1 MRFCIVRKDAE
12 EIKIKMYKEDLPY
25 ILIILGSVP
34 FIFFSFLKLFNY
46 QEFFQIEI
54 NFILSI
60 YSLSIISFICGSHW
74 GIFLSNS
81 NLRINLFLLSNFLT
95 ILSFFGILLLQEK
108 NYFLLQI
115 LILIILL
122 FIDIYIYRKEITQKK
137 YVNTR
142 ILITSLVSVFLVIPI
157 II

>member
-1 MRFCIVRKDAE
+1 
-12 EIKIKMYKEDLPY
+12 MYKEDLPY
-25 ILIILGSVP
+25 LLIFLGGIP
-34 FIFFSFLKLFNY
+34 LIFLSFLKLFNY

-54 NFILSI
+54 NSILSI

-81 NLRINLFLLSNFLT
+81 NLGINLFLLSNFLT
-95 ILSFFGILLLQEK
+95 ILSFIGFLLLEER
-108 NYFLLQI
+108 NYFFLQI

-122 FIDIYIYRKEITQKK
+122 LIDVYIFRKKITQKK

-142 ILITSLVSVFLVIPI
+142 ILVTFLVSIFLVIPI

>member
-1 MRFCIVRKDAE
+1 
-12 EIKIKMYKEDLPY
+12 MYKEDLPY
-25 ILIILGSVP
+25 ILIFLGSIP

-81 NLRINLFLLSNFLT
+81 NLGINLFLLSNFLT
-95 ILSFFGILLLQEK
+95 ILSFIGFLILEER
-108 NYFLLQI
+108 NYFFLQI

-122 FIDIYIYRKEITQKK
+122 LIDVYIFRKKITQKK

-142 ILITSLVSVFLVIPI
+142 ILVTFLVSSFLVIPI

>member
-1 MRFCIVRKDAE
+1 
-12 EIKIKMYKEDLPY
+12 MYKEDLPY
-25 ILIILGSVP
+25 ILIFLGSIP

-81 NLRINLFLLSNFLT
+81 NLGINLFLLSNFLT
-95 ILSFFGILLLQEK
+95 ILSFIGFLLLEERG
-108 NYFLLQI
+108 YFFLQI

-122 FIDIYIYRKEITQKK
+122 LIDVYIFRKKITQKK

-142 ILITSLVSVFLVIPI
+142 ILVTFLVSSFLVIPI

>member
-1 MRFCIVRKDAE
+1 
-12 EIKIKMYKEDLPY
+12 MYKEDLPY
-25 ILIILGSVP
+25 LLIFLGSIP
-34 FIFFSFLKLFNY
+34 FIFLSFLKLFNY

-81 NLRINLFLLSNFLT
+81 NLGINLFLLSNFLT
-95 ILSFFGILLLQEK
+95 ILSFIGFLLLEER
-108 NYFLLQI
+108 NYFFLQI

-122 FIDIYIYRKEITQKK
+122 LIDVYIFRKKITQKK

-142 ILITSLVSVFLVIPI
+142 ILVTFLVSSFLVIPI
-157 II
+157 IIQVSLFLKYH

>member
-1 MRFCIVRKDAE
+1 
-12 EIKIKMYKEDLPY
+12 MYKEDLPY

-46 QEFFQIEI
+46 QEFFLIEI

-81 NLRINLFLLSNFLT
+81 NLGINLFLLSNFLT
-95 ILSFFGILLLQEK
+95 ILSFIGFLLLEER
-108 NYFLLQI
+108 NYFFLQI

-122 FIDIYIYRKEITQKK
+122 LIDVYIFRKKITQKK

-142 ILITSLVSVFLVIPI
+142 ILVTFLYLVF
-157 II
+157 

>member
-1 MRFCIVRKDAE
+1 
-12 EIKIKMYKEDLPY
+12 MYKKDLPY
-25 ILIILGSVP
+25 ILIFLGSIP

-81 NLRINLFLLSNFLT
+81 NLGINLFLLSNFLT
-95 ILSFFGILLLQEK
+95 ILSFIGFLLLEER
-108 NYFLLQI
+108 NYFFLQI

-122 FIDIYIYRKEITQKK
+122 LIDVYIFRKKITQKK

-142 ILITSLVSVFLVIPI
+142 ILVTFLVSSFLVIPI

>member
-1 MRFCIVRKDAE
+1 
-12 EIKIKMYKEDLPY
+12 MYKEDLPY
-25 ILIILGSVP
+25 ILIFLGSIP

-74 GIFLSNS
+74 GIILSNS
-81 NLRINLFLLSNFLT
+81 NLGINLFLLSNFIT
-95 ILSFFGILLLQEK
+95 ILSFIGILFLEER

-122 FIDIYIYRKEITQKK
+122 LIDIYIFKKKITQKK

-142 ILITSLVSVFLVIPI
+142 ILITFIVSSFLVIPI

>member
-1 MRFCIVRKDAE
+1 
-12 EIKIKMYKEDLPY
+12 MYKEDLPY
-25 ILIILGSVP
+25 LLIFLGSIP

-81 NLRINLFLLSNFLT
+81 NLGINLFLLSNFLT
-95 ILSFFGILLLQEK
+95 ILSFIGFLILEER
-108 NYFLLQI
+108 NYFFLQI

-122 FIDIYIYRKEITQKK
+122 LIDVYIFRKKITQKK

-142 ILITSLVSVFLVIPI
+142 ILVTFLVFSFLVIPI